1 MLKVL
6 ITTVPFGKYNASIL
20 DEMKSAGLE
29 FVVNPLAR
37 RLKEDELAD
46 MISDFDILI
55 AGTEPITA
63 RVMSRAS
70 NLKLISRVGIGL
82 DNVDLNA
89 AKLNRILVSYTPN
102 APTEAVA
109 ELTIGSIFSLL
120 RDTHIANL
128 QMHKRIWERR
138 FGRRLGDVSIG
149 ILGLGRIGT
158 SVLRLLLNIG
168 STSIMVND
176 VDTSL
181 KQKLPENVIWASKDQ
196 IYENC
201 DVISLHLP
209 LTKKTKNLITQSELK
224 KMKSGVL
231 LVNTSRSG
239 IINEN
244 NLISALENGH
254 VSGAAID
261 VFDEEP
267 YYGRLCEIENCLL
280 TAHMGS
286 MSIDCRSRMETEAVE
301 EAIRFSKAQPLCS
314 EVPEFEYENQ
324 CEGKN

>member
-6 ITTVPFGKYNASIL
+6 ITTVPFGKYNAFIL

-89 AKLNRILVSYTPN
+89 AKRNRILVSYTPN

-120 RDTHIANL
+120 RDTLIANL

-149 ILGLGRIGT
+149 IDFNAVQRRHNGAMECNDGYYMQRLYANGTVQCEKDAVNLMNLGNGLLQRI
-158 SVLRLLLNIG
+158 
-168 STSIMVND
+168 
-176 VDTSL
+176 
-181 KQKLPENVIWASKDQ
+181 
-196 IYENC
+196 
-201 DVISLHLP
+201 LHLP
-209 LTKKTKNLITQSELK
+209 VI
-224 KMKSGVL
+224 
-231 LVNTSRSG
+231 
-239 IINEN
+239 
-244 NLISALENGH
+244 
-254 VSGAAID
+254 
-261 VFDEEP
+261 
-267 YYGRLCEIENCLL
+267 
-280 TAHMGS
+280 
-286 MSIDCRSRMETEAVE
+286 
-301 EAIRFSKAQPLCS
+301 
-314 EVPEFEYENQ
+314 
-324 CEGKN
+324 